1 MVEKTELVEVALP
14 YAAEPLTLSVD
25 DEVFLPIE
33 FTEDV
38 DGESTNSNGTVRWL
52 GILPTIS
59 EKQKF
64 AGIETV
70 SVLILLY

>member
-1 MVEKTELVEVALP
+1 MVEEVKVALR

-25 DEVFLPIE
+25 DKVFLPIE
-33 FTEDV
+33 STDDT
-38 DGESTNSNGTVRWL
+38 DGESTNYNGTIKWL

-64 AGIETV
+64 AGVKTV
-70 SVLILLY
+70 SVLIL